1 MRRNSLASKGLSMSQ
16 AQSISNLCN
25 QRSRDINFKL
35 AEINNISKVVKVGED
50 SYTEVEASPIPSN
63 IKELLDT
70 KSSLHATQSFLME
83 NIKAKAEMLDEEKW
97 KEFEFNADH
106 PTRPILETFKNQ
118 FEVDEKWGWSKLTT
132 AEYNEYLESEA
143 YASHIGQ
150 FIHKGGKL
158 DQLRTELPTIK
169 KLEWMEIEAGKK
181 TPVKIETHHTS
192 EDLGKIHEDL
202 ATVHRKH
209 EQRVNYFKAKV
220 KNLVTSENARIA
232 KENAIKQ
239 AEVKEKNDNLL
250 DTYNKSMEEYRSNYR
265 TASNLFEESRQKE
278 IARISAL
285 RIEVDPRFQTTIDTF
300 LKEVSEE

>member
-35 AEINNISKVVKVGED
+35 AEINNISKVIKVGEE
-50 SYTEVEASPIPSN
+50 SYIDVEPNPIPTN
-63 IKELLDT
+63 IKELLES

-83 NIKAKAEMLDEEKW
+83 NIKAKTEMLEEEKW
-97 KEFEFNADH
+97 KEFEFNEDQPIR
-106 PTRPILETFKNQ
+106 PTLETFKNE
-118 FEVDEKWGWSKLTT
+118 FEVDEKWGWGKLTT

-158 DQLRTELPTIK
+158 DQLRTELPSIK
-169 KLEWMEIEAGKK
+169 KLEWIEIEAGKK
-181 TPVKIETHHTS
+181 TPVKINTHHTS
-192 EDLGKIHEDL
+192 DGLGKIHEDL
-202 ATVHRKH
+202 ATAHRKH

-220 KNLVTSENARIA
+220 KNMVTSENARIA

-239 AEVKEKNDNLL
+239 AEVKEKNENLL
-250 DTYNKSMEEYRSNYR
+250 DAYNKLMEEYRSNYR
-265 TASNLFEESRQKE
+265 TASNLFEESRQNE
-278 IARISAL
+278 ISRISAL

-300 LKEVSEE
+300 LKEVSGE